1 MCSSD
6 LEYQNQYGKTYDKE
20 EAEEVGK
27 KVAAK
32 VYRQQQAKMKKGGKV
47 RRKNPTSSNN
57 KMTRIARKASEIRMA
72 NESWRD
78 AYNRAKSMVD

>member
-1 MCSSD
+1 M
-6 LEYQNQYGKTYDKE
+6 
-20 EAEEVGK
+20 
-27 KVAAK
+27 
-32 VYRQQQAKMKKGGKV
+32 YRQQQAKMKKGGKV

>member
-1 MCSSD
+1 MTEQKKTNFLD
-6 LEYQNQYGKTYDKE
+6 AIKNAQAMKTKVPQGK
-20 EAEEVGK
+20 AQQV
-27 KVAAK
+27 
-32 VYRQQQAKMKKGGKV
+32 QQAKMKKGGKV